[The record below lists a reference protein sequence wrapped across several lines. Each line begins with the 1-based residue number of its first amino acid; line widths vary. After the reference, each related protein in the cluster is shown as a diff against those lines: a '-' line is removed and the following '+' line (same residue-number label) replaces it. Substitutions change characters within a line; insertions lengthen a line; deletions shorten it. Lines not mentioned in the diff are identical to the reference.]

1 MGSSVRNQVE
11 GIGITNGVEDLIL
24 CPGSYFTEVAV
35 PETVTIP
42 DVKPDM
48 EQLLSVMVD
57 ARIVS
62 TRLINTPRGCSEEGQ
77 NLTGKK
83 LSIELELQQKVK
95 YVADEPTQSV
105 HAAHFN
111 NLVNSIWVV
120 VPPSVTVRDCNG
132 NPIEV
137 CLDQLLRE
145 GKVKVTPYIEDIYAE
160 QLDKRNI
167 FKNITV
173 LIVVTVKD
181 EVGLPDPSIFHCAD
195 SYYEADHYY
204 YFDCYENDTY
214 YNSCQ
219 DYPCDYIEHN
229 ECEENYDSCLPAA
242 ECPEEC

>member
-1 MGSSVRNQVE
+1 MANVVRKEVE
-11 GIGITNGVEDLIL
+11 GIGISNGFEELTL
-24 CPGSYFTEVAV
+24 CPGSYFTEIAV
-35 PETVTIP
+35 PEKVTIP

-62 TRLINTPRGCSEEGQ
+62 TRLINTPKGCSEEGQ

-105 HAAHFN
+105 HAAHFTK
-111 NLVNSIWVV
+111 LVNSIWVV
-120 VPPSVTVRDCNG
+120 VPPSVKVEDCNG
-132 NPIEV
+132 VEKVV
-137 CLDQLLRE
+137 CIDQLLRE

-173 LIVVTVKD
+173 LIHVTVKG
-181 EVGLPDPSIFHCAD
+181 EVGLPNPCIFHCGC
-195 SYYEADHYY
+195 
-204 YFDCYENDTY
+204 CYEDGAY
-214 YNSCQ
+214 HDCCYI
-219 DYPCDYIEHN
+219 DDAYVPCDYYYHN
-229 ECEENYDSCLPAA
+229 ICEADNNGCLPNPADCNT
-242 ECPEEC
+242 EDCSDC